1 MRNILPFCSELSYA
15 IVSYKPNSWE
25 KSGSCGRNWKR
36 GLGCRVVV
44 PAAGLLLMLLLFR
57 LLLLSEATV
66 GRGGGGGRPGE
77 VMGAARRLGSRGRGG
92 PGCVGEGGLGG
103 NPSKNAGPLR
113 GLPPGPVLLFCPS
126 NSCLIVRG
134 TIWP

>member
-1 MRNILPFCSELSYA
+1 M
-15 IVSYKPNSWE
+15 
-25 KSGSCGRNWKR
+25 
-36 GLGCRVVV
+36 
-44 PAAGLLLMLLLFR
+44 
-57 LLLLSEATV
+57 

-134 TIWP
+134 TIWPWSLTTPMNEKLLNFHRDSNFIEKIITESFLF